1 MAKKKRN
8 QFDVDEI
15 YRGLRTNIEF
25 SQMDEEIQVISVAS
39 TIPNEGKSSVAC
51 NLARIMAAKYKN
63 VLLIDCD
70 LRNASVH
77 KMMKISNRSGL
88 TNIIAQF
95 QDGLS
100 LHSYEGV
107 QEIQFEGG
115 QTLTVITSGHKVP
128 NPSEV
133 LGSKRM
139 GRFLE
144 QARKEFG
151 YIIIDSSPVLV
162 TSDSIPLCNLSD
174 GVLYVVDAKNAD
186 KRKVKA
192 AINDL
197 KRNGGHV
204 IGVVLNKV
212 DMSDEKRYGYGY
224 GYGYGGETTMAKR
237 NSLIFLTVF
246 GLLLTG
252 CSKSGLEITKDD
264 ILEVA
269 RDDANATKK
278 ECENVAI
285 KEQKGSYIVSF
296 TTNGG
301 SYEYKI
307 GKDGII
313 KERNYKRGAKEE
325 ATETEKVEEPV
336 KEEKSTTTKKEE
348 KSSTSFDEGQQ
359 QAINAVLANSG
370 LEQDDVT
377 NITCSL
383 DEASQQYTITFVL
396 NDVTTTA
403 TVDANSFIVLS
414 TIVG

>member
-15 YRGLRTNIEF
+15 YRSLRTNIEF

-63 VLLIDCD
+63 VLLVDCD

-77 KMMKISNRSGL
+77 KMCKISNQSGL
-88 TNIIAQF
+88 TNIIAQS

-100 LHSYEGV
+100 IHSYDGV

-151 YIIIDSSPVLV
+151 YIIIDSPPVLLA
-162 TSDSIPLCNLSD
+162 SDTIPLCNLSD

-224 GYGYGGETTMAKR
+224 GYGYGG
-237 NSLIFLTVF
+237 
-246 GLLLTG
+246 
-252 CSKSGLEITKDD
+252 DD
-264 ILEVA
+264 HG
-269 RDDANATKK
+269 KK
-278 ECENVAI
+278 
-285 KEQKGSYIVSF
+285 K
-296 TTNGG
+296 
-301 SYEYKI
+301 
-307 GKDGII
+307 
-313 KERNYKRGAKEE
+313 
-325 ATETEKVEEPV
+325 
-336 KEEKSTTTKKEE
+336 
-348 KSSTSFDEGQQ
+348 
-359 QAINAVLANSG
+359 
-370 LEQDDVT
+370 
-377 NITCSL
+377 
-383 DEASQQYTITFVL
+383 
-396 NDVTTTA
+396 
-403 TVDANSFIVLS
+403 
-414 TIVG
+414 

>member
-25 SQMDEEIQVISVAS
+25 SQMDEAMQVITCVS
-39 TIPNEGKSSVAC
+39 TVPNEGKSTIAC

-77 KMMKISNRSGL
+77 KTLHISNRSGL
-88 TNIIAQF
+88 TNIISEF
-95 QDGLS
+95 QEGLS
-100 LHSYEGV
+100 INSYEGV
-107 QEIQFEGG
+107 QQVQYDGG
-115 QTLTVITSGHKVP
+115 QTLTVITAGHRVP

-151 YIIIDSSPVLV
+151 YIIIDSPPMAVA
-162 TSDSIPLCNLSD
+162 SDTIPLSNVSD
-174 GVLYVVDAKNAD
+174 GVLYVVDAKSSD
-186 KRKVKA
+186 KRRVKT

-212 DMSDEKRYGYGY
+212 DMVME
-224 GYGYGGETTMAKR
+224 ETMMVKR
-237 NSLIFLTVF
+237 NSLIFLTAF

-269 RDDANATKK
+269 RDDANATKS
-278 ECENVAI
+278 ECENVSI

-296 TTNGG
+296 NTNGG

-313 KERNYKRGAKEE
+313 KERSFKRGAKEE
-325 ATETEKVEEPV
+325 TTETEKVEEPV
-336 KEEKSTTTKKEE
+336 KEEKPTTSKKEEE

-370 LEQDDVT
+370 LVQDDVS

-383 DEASQQYTITFVL
+383 DSNINQYTVTFVL

-403 TVDANSFIVLS
+403 VVDAATFTVIS
-414 TIVG
+414 TILG

>member
-25 SQMDEEIQVISVAS
+25 SQMDDDIQVISIAS

-100 LHSYEGV
+100 LHSYDGV

-151 YIIIDSSPVLV
+151 YIIIDSPPVLV

-212 DMSDEKRYGYGY
+212 DMNDEKRYGYGY

-237 NSLIFLTVF
+237 NSLIFLTAF

-278 ECENVAI
+278 ECENVSI

-325 ATETEKVEEPV
+325 TTETEKVEEPV
-336 KEEKSTTTKKEE
+336 KEEKSKTTKKEE
-348 KSSTSFDEGQQ
+348 KSSTSFDESSQ

>member
-15 YRGLRTNIEF
+15 YRSLRTNIEF
-25 SQMDEEIQVISVAS
+25 SQMDDDIQVISIAS

-151 YIIIDSSPVLV
+151 YIIIDSPPVLV

-212 DMSDEKRYGYGY
+212 DMNDEKRYGYGY

-237 NSLIFLTVF
+237 NSLIFLTAF

-278 ECENVAI
+278 ECENVSI
-285 KEQKGSYIVSF
+285 KEQKSSYIVSF

-325 ATETEKVEEPV
+325 SAETEKVEEPV
-336 KEEKSTTTKKEE
+336 KEEKSTTTKKKES
-348 KSSTSFDEGQQ
+348 SSTSFDESSQ

-403 TVDANSFIVLS
+403 TVDANSFTVLS